1 MAAAPQRQQPRKKSD
16 RRRVLRAAAGR
27 KAARSAA
34 PLASGNRLSP
44 EQALLVD
51 CWTGVVALAMV
62 VHALGALVYGRL
74 SVFVLDGFADL
85 HGRAALC
92 GAAAEIALVC
102 GVLAHRMADGT
113 HTGRRWPEALYRV
126 RLWAYW
132 SALALACVAAVLA
145 WVDRPRI
152 AVQFPVQWAGLAPQS
167 DWLLSPL
174 PWVWPWLLPMAQ
186 DRVQFWL
193 LFGAFGAL
201 AVGAL
206 CVSGTQKKPRA
217 GLGFFGMAF
226 VGAGFWSLGGALYH
240 YVAARGLAQQVQ
252 DAALAAMLQ
261 ARPGQHNA
269 DTLLWYLSAGSLTL
283 AGVLF
288 LATAVSLPQDRLDR
302 AFAGVS

>member
-1 MAAAPQRQQPRKKSD
+1 MASTRRHSAKKHD
-16 RRRVLRAAAGR
+16 RRRATRAAGR
-27 KAARSAA
+27 SGQRSAA
-34 PLASGNRLSP
+34 PQARDPGPSP
-44 EQALLVD
+44 EQGLLTD
-51 CWTGVVALAMV
+51 CWTAVVCFAMV

-102 GVLAHRMADGT
+102 GVLAHRAAGST
-113 HTGRRWPEALYRV
+113 QLGQRWPGPLYRV
-126 RLWAYW
+126 RLSAYLG
-132 SALALACVAAVLA
+132 ALLLAGVAAVLA

-152 AVQFPVQWAGLAPQS
+152 AVQFPVRWPGLAPQS

-174 PWVWPWLLPMAQ
+174 PWVWQWLLPVAQ

-193 LFGAFGAL
+193 LFGAFAAL
-201 AVGAL
+201 AAGAL

-217 GLGFFGMAF
+217 GLALFGMAF
-226 VGAGFWSLGGALYH
+226 VGAGFWSLGGAVYH

-252 DAALAAMLQ
+252 DAALAAVLQ

-269 DTLLWYLSAGSLTL
+269 DTLLWYLSSASLTL

-288 LATAVSLPQDRLDR
+288 LATAVSLPGDRLDR
-302 AFAGVS
+302 AFAGVR